1 MDEDLI
7 ILIAEDDE
15 GHARLIQKNLK
26 RAGIINR
33 IIRFRDGEET
43 LDFLL
48 QQPKPKELEKGHYL
62 LMLDIRMPKISGVE
76 VLEQVKAHPCL
87 RKIPVIMLTT
97 TDDPREIEKCH
108 LLGCNN
114 YVVKPVEYEKF
125 VATIQQLGIF
135 MRMVRIPET
144 SFTQD
149 LRSPE

>member
-62 LMLDIRMPKISGVE
+62 LLLDIRMPKVSGVE

-114 YVVKPVEYEKF
+114 YIVKPVEYEKF

-144 SFTQD
+144 TFNKD
-149 LRSPE
+149 FHSPE